1 MNNEVVKILAIETSC
16 DETAIALLECK
27 PNSNNTESV
36 LANKALGDISILGNT
51 VSSQAKLH
59 AEFGGVYPA
68 LAKREHAKNIVPVLI
83 DTLNQAGLKTGE
95 KYIFTDEQKTY
106 LKNLFNHEPELYENF
121 INDLPAIPNNKI
133 DSIAITTGPGLEPA
147 LWVGINFA
155 KALNYVWSVPLV
167 PVNHMEGHIL
177 SPLLSN
183 TDSENLNKFELP
195 ALALLISGGHTEI
208 VYVPQLGQYNKIG
221 QTLDDAVGEAFDK
234 VARLLGLP
242 YPGGP
247 QISKL
252 GQIDRLSNSKAI
264 IDLPKPMLHSG
275 DLNMSFSGLKTAVLY
290 MVQKLKDASITKELS
305 DEQKQNIAR
314 SFEDSVTEVLVK
326 KVLKAIDQY
335 TGDESVK
342 TILVGGGVSANT
354 FIKSELTNAV
364 QQYDASISVI
374 FPETELSTDNAIMI
388 GMVGAL
394 KSFGKKQIKNP
405 DVINAGEMVANSNWS
420 F

>member
-1 MNNEVVKILAIETSC
+1 MNDQGLKILAIETSC
-16 DETAIALLECK
+16 DETAIALLECVQ
-27 PNSNNTESV
+27 NSN
-36 LANKALGDISILGNT
+36 KKLGDISILGNT
-51 VSSQAKLH
+51 ISSQARLH
-59 AEFGGVYPA
+59 AEYGGVYPA

-83 DTLNQAGLKTGE
+83 STLDQAGLKTGE
-95 KYIFTDEQKTY
+95 KYIFTDEQKIY

-121 INDLPAIPNNKI
+121 INDLPIIENKKI

-155 KALNYVWSVPLV
+155 KALNYIWGVPLT

-177 SPLLSN
+177 SPLLSPV
-183 TDSENLNKFELP
+183 TPESSNKFELP

-208 VYVPQLGQYNKIG
+208 VYVPELGQYHKIG

-234 VARLLGLP
+234 VARLLGLQ

-252 GQIDRLSNSKAI
+252 AQIDRLSHPKALLE
-264 IDLPKPMLHSG
+264 LPKPMLHSG

-290 MVQKLKDASITKELS
+290 MVQKMKDASIVKELS

-314 SFEDSVTEVLVK
+314 AFEDSVTEVLVK
-326 KVLKAIDQY
+326 KVLKAVEQY
-335 TGDESVK
+335 AGDESVK

-354 FIKSELTNAV
+354 FIKKNLTSAV
-364 QQYDASISVI
+364 QLYDANIEVS
-374 FPETELSTDNAIMI
+374 FPDAELSTDNAVMI

-394 KSFGKKQIKNP
+394 KSFGKTNQETKNP
-405 DVINAGEMVANSNWS
+405 GSINAEEIVANSNWS
-420 F
+420 L